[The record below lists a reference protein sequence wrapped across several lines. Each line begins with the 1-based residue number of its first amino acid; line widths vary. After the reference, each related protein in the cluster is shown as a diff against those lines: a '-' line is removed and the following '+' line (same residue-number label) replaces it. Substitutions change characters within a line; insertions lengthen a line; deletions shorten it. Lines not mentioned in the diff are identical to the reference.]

1 VKTIQTTVS
10 WLSVQQKRGKLPR
23 NRTEYATE
31 LREDMM
37 LSVIENHLPHTHELL
52 F

>member
-1 VKTIQTTVS
+1 MV
-10 WLSVQQKRGKLPR
+10 LGFLGNKRGKMPLNP
-23 NRTEYATE
+23 TEYATE

-37 LSVIENHLPHTHELL
+37 LNVIENPLLHTPELL